1 MSCQICCHEFQSLCN
16 YLSTKLVTWLLNSIF
31 CLRFTWTNL
40 CEKQDLIFS
49 SDNELTIYWYSSY
62 LLNFLDLFVNLSREK
77 FLITEAGFL
86 LNSTCLEP
94 PSVEPYKW
102 DSTDITKWPVS
113 IAHLKCL
120 CHLWVLTKFAVG
132 RTCEMIFFKW
142 SWDDEFD
149 DHTQWNLCYHGLSF
163 LELTFQLKSFSLGY
177 DFQSCTLGYLVF
189 PPSLT
194 ICCVPLEFR
203 EWSSIAFS
211 VKALGISS
219 SLSLSRQCL
228 SQYYVSLSGCFPQ
241 LPSLS

>member
-1 MSCQICCHEFQSLCN
+1 MAELIFTSGCISRGAVRVKCFNTVTQLGLSLNSDHFKQRPANNTSETQIMSCQICCHEFQSLCN

-62 LLNFLDLFVNLSREK
+62 LLNFLDLFVNLSRK
-77 FLITEAGFL
+77 KILITEAGFL

-149 DHTQWNLCYHGLSF
+149 DHTHNETFAIMDSVFLNSRFNSNLFPLDMI
-163 LELTFQLKSFSLGY
+163 FSH
-177 DFQSCTLGYLVF
+177 
-189 PPSLT
+189 
-194 ICCVPLEFR
+194 
-203 EWSSIAFS
+203 
-211 VKALGISS
+211 AL
-219 SLSLSRQCL
+219 
-228 SQYYVSLSGCFPQ
+228 
-241 LPSLS
+241 